1 MGGNRPRRHE
11 ENQNPSLTDPP
22 PPSFPSMP
30 PDAPKDEPPAAAVE
44 SPKEPVA
51 AAGAPA
57 PDPEDRKPDDDKK
70 TKDEGE
76 KPTIRLSE
84 EYKNIVLDEHPG
96 LTPEA
101 LAKIEEE
108 AQPPGTMPDKP
119 AGKGVPGP
127 DIVYKDVETG
137 DTVTGVQVKVANSV
151 KAVPRAIGDDLV
163 SQDPSEI
170 IAGQA
175 PEGTPAGVVS
185 KIIRDYDFDVDKATG
200 KSIVVVDSNGK
211 ILVSLDKLLR

>member
-1 MGGNRPRRHE
+1 MVGNRPRRHE
-11 ENQNPSLTDPP
+11 ENQNPSLTDPL

-30 PDAPKDEPPAAAVE
+30 PEAPKDEPPPATEA
-44 SPKEPVA
+44 PKEPVA

-70 TKDEGE
+70 TGDEGE
-76 KPTIRLSE
+76 KSTIRLSE
-84 EYKNIVLDEHPG
+84 EYKNIVLDEHPE

-108 AQPPGTMPDKP
+108 AQPPGTRRDQP
-119 AGKGVPGP
+119 AGKGFPGS
-127 DIVYKDVETG
+127 DIVYKDAETG

-151 KAVPRAIGDDLV
+151 KAIPRAIRDDLV

-170 IAGQA
+170 IAVQA

-185 KIIRDYDFDVDKATG
+185 KIIRDYDFDVDKATD
-200 KSIVVVDSNGK
+200 KSIVVVDSTGK
-211 ILVSLDKLLR
+211 ILVSLGKLLR